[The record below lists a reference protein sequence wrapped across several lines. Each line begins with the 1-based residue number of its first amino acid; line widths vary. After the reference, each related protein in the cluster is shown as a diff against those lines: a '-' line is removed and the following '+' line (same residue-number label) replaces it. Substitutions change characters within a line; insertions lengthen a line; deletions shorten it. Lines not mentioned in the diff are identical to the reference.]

1 MTTRRSM
8 LLAGFLFCFLSS
20 LASASSINIPIT
32 GTASQGFSLTYGDFN
47 IKGPGLSLYQAL
59 PDGPPDIG
67 SCNVGSVCNFSFTI
81 NRSGTYFCLY
91 CLTYDVGSLGNKVA
105 ELLIPS
111 LKFTGSAFYSGS
123 ASENVPMILS
133 GTIIGYELTNCTSS
147 GYCSTLGPK
156 EFTLHISGTA
166 TGQFTMYPV
175 GGGLASIQG
184 VFSNFTGTATT
195 VVPEPI
201 SLVLTGTGLVG
212 VLIRRKI
219 TPTKQS

>member
-1 MTTRRSM
+1 MTTGRST

-20 LASASSINIPIT
+20 SASADSINIPIT
-32 GTASQGFSLTYGDFN
+32 GTASQGFAITYGDFN

-67 SCNVGSVCNFSFTI
+67 FCNVGSVCNFSFTI
-81 NRSGTYFCLY
+81 NRSGNYFCLY
-91 CLTYDVGSLGNKVA
+91 CLTYDLGSLGNKVA
-105 ELLIPS
+105 ELLVPS
-111 LKFTGSAFYSGS
+111 LTFTGSAFYSGG

-147 GYCSTLGPK
+147 GYCSSLGPK

-166 TGQFTMYPV
+166 TGQFTMYP

-195 VVPEPI
+195 AVPEPI

-219 TPTKQS
+219 APTKQS